1 MECPWLCT
9 ETTEEL
15 SVVREIIGVVSVG
28 GGIIACCTD
37 WHNYLHQ
44 ATGGTTKGVRRNKE
58 NLAANRRIWQIA
70 RGSEDFYNPLKFL
83 II

>member
-1 MECPWLCT
+1 MECPWLWT

-15 SVVREIIGVVSVG
+15 SVVWEIIGVLSVG

-44 ATGGTTKGVRRNKE
+44 ATGGTTKGVTRNKE

-70 RGSEDFYNPLKFL
+70 QGIEDFYNPLKFL